1 MKDIC
6 IEVVG
11 KNNIIRVLRDL
22 RSKSA
27 TDGTP
32 SSKRGRDGSSERRMP
47 SVAVSKET
55 HRRAAEGF

>member
-11 KNNIIRVLRDL
+11 ENNIIRVLRDL

-32 SSKRGRDGSSERRMP
+32 SSKRGRDGSSERRMK
-47 SVAVSKET
+47 AF
-55 HRRAAEGF
+55 EG

>member
-32 SSKRGRDGSSERRMP
+32 SSKRGRDSSRERRMP

-55 HRRAAEGF
+55 RRRAAEGF

>member
-11 KNNIIRVLRDL
+11 KNDIIRVLRDL

-55 HRRAAEGF
+55 RRRAAEGF